1 MTRAPVLD
9 LLDAAPAG
17 LSQRPGSDRA
27 AVMTGT
33 VTAVSTDGTLVTVRI
48 LGSEPIQLPATASVW
63 TGISTASILM
73 DPATGRPVHVLGPA
87 PKPLRTLIDM
97 ETEDLT
103 LPATGTT
110 TITPEWSGT
119 WSSREGWDRWNTN
132 RFGGRSDL
140 YQGQASGRTLRGLA
154 TYGQRVTALGA
165 DTITS
170 ASLTVTSNGAV
181 QAAGTV
187 SVQCADWSEGGPVTS
202 GPVVS
207 GTCRPGAPA
216 TLDITPLGPGLIAGR
231 GMALVGADYLGALG
245 TGASMAIGLTWRG
258 PA

>member
-9 LLDAAPAG
+9 LLDVAPAG
-17 LSQRPGSDRA
+17 PSQRPGSDRA

-63 TGISTASILM
+63 TGVRTASILM

-87 PKPLRTLIDM
+87 PKLLRPLVDT

-119 WSSREGWDRWNTN
+119 WSSRGGWDQWNIL

-140 YQGQASGRTLRGLA
+140 YQGAASGRTLRGLA
-154 TYGQRVTALGA
+154 TYGRRITALGA

-170 ASLTVTSNGAV
+170 AALTVVSNGAV
-181 QAAGTV
+181 QAASTV
-187 SVQCADWSEGGPVTS
+187 TVQCADWSEGGPVVS
-202 GPVVS
+202 GPAVS
-207 GTCRPGAPA
+207 GVCTPGTPSAI
-216 TLDITPLGPGLIAGR
+216 DITALGPGLIAGR
-231 GMALVGADYLGALG
+231 GIALVGADYLGGLG
-245 TGASMAIGLTWRG
+245 TGPSMAVSITWRG
-258 PA
+258 AA